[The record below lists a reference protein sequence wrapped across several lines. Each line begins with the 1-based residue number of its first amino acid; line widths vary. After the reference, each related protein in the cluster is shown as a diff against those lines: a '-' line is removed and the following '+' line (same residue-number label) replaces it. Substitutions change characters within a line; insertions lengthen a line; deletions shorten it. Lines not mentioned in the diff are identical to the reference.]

1 MPYFTMDESYSEYA
15 KGRRKI
21 LIKADSRQDVLDGD
35 WQDWD
40 VIEEYGQDAE
50 TTETYPHYE
59 TLQEEE

>member
-21 LIKADSRQDVLDGD
+21 FIKAGSRQDVLDGD
-35 WQDWD
+35 WEEWD